1 VFREEKKVSKFAILG
16 GGGWGTALSLVLN
29 SRGIGVKV
37 WEYDEKQCE
46 LVART
51 GKNEKFLPGVAIPPG
66 IEFTSELSETV
77 RECDAVVFAVPSH
90 TLRHVAR
97 DLASLELPVPLI
109 VNATK
114 GIEDTSLMRMSEV
127 LADELPLA
135 AAERIVVLAGP
146 SHAEEVSRA
155 QPTTVVAACGDVA
168 AAREVQQFFSTGSFR
183 VYTNE
188 DVVGVELGVSIKNVI
203 AIAAG
208 ICDGIGYGDNTK
220 AALMTRGLAEMMR
233 LGLALGAQR
242 ETFFGLAGVGDLVAT
257 CLSKHSRNRYVGEEV
272 GKGKSLESV
281 LSGMA
286 MVAEGVKTTR
296 STLHLAKRR
305 DVEMPIAEQIY
316 GVLFDGRDPHSAID
330 ELMGRELKPEV
341 W

>member
-1 VFREEKKVSKFAILG
+1 MSEFAILG
-16 GGGWGTALSLVLN
+16 GGGWGTALALVLN
-29 SRGIGVKV
+29 SRGMGVRV
-37 WEYDEKQCE
+37 WEYDAKQCR
-46 LVART
+46 LVSET
-51 GKNEKFLPGVAIPPG
+51 GTNEKFLPGVAIPT
-66 IEFTSELSETV
+66 EVQFTSDLSEAV
-77 RECDAVVFAVPSH
+77 RECDVVVFAVPSH

-97 DLASLELPVPLI
+97 DLARLEVPVPL
-109 VNATK
+109 VVSATK
-114 GIEDTSLMRMSEV
+114 GIEDSSLMRMSEV
-127 LADELPLA
+127 LADELPA
-135 AAERIVVLAGP
+135 SAAERIVVLAGP
-146 SHAEEVSRA
+146 SHAEEVSRE
-155 QPTTVVAACGDVA
+155 QPTTVVAACDDVS
-168 AAREVQQFFSTGSFR
+168 AAREVQQLFSTGFFR
-183 VYTNE
+183 VYTNK
-188 DVVGVELGVSIKNVI
+188 DVVGVELGVSTKNVI

-242 ETFFGLAGVGDLVAT
+242 ETFFGLAGVGDLIAT

-286 MVAEGVKTTR
+286 MVAEGVRTTK

-305 DVEMPIAEQIY
+305 DVEMPITEQIY
-316 GVLFDGRDPHSAID
+316 SVLFDGKDPHSAID